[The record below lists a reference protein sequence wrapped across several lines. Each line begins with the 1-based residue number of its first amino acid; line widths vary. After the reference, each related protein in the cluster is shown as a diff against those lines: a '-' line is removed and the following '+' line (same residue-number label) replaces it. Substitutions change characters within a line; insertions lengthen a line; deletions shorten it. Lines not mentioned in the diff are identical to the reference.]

1 MPYEREGKCVYKK
14 DGERRTLVKC
24 HDSVKKAEAH
34 LAALHINVEAE
45 EKQGE
50 AGYAYLSLAD
60 HPSLQRLTRQ
70 MQDALPDTDVDW
82 VDPATWHVTLV
93 YAPAI
98 GDRQLIRAARE
109 IRMPGALAL
118 TSQGLGIFENGGERV
133 LVLLLQR
140 SEALTRLQDSTYYGF
155 RYAWGEEM
163 AVDHRADIPLSPY
176 SEPSV
181 WQPHI
186 TLAALPPGAGLPAVN
201 PVLSLIADTVVVAR
215 DDYQTVAEISG
226 PRFAPEAGV
235 QVLKARDED
244 GRRLMVIVTSNA
256 YKDREDEIIPE
267 AALAADVDRRWQGDA
282 FVDGDPLLLWHAG
295 EPIGDIVFADME
307 GAFLLEVARERDPEQ
322 MVDLAAEG
330 EPPLR
335 VPVGTVW
342 DVVEQGDEEWAASH
356 RFLYARRE
364 AGVYGPIRK
373 NETSVL
379 PHWAAAN
386 PWTYSGIIHKELE
399 MANKQRRGFLGK
411 MFGPEMEEQVDA
423 TRAAVRQAQEEL
435 DGMGVERKDADAV
448 KAFVAGIR
456 QQFGEDVELPETFD
470 EVIAKAYEAAAVN
483 TAETPTGGEDVG
495 LQKKAV
501 AAMQDYVADVTK
513 DVGEIARGQ
522 VQIVEAVKGVK
533 DDTAAAMKALT
544 DRIEALEKQLAG
556 RPRRATAAIETLLNG
571 DDPMAADIQARK
583 AREDAPAAFGDL
595 FDEPAGSNGQA

>member
-1 MPYEREGKCVYKK
+1 MPYEREGKCVYKTNG
-14 DGERRTLVKC
+14 DRRALVKC

-34 LAALHINVEAE
+34 LAALRINVEAE

-50 AGYAYLSLAD
+50 AGYAYLSLPD

-70 MQDALPDTDVDW
+70 MQDALPDTDIEW
-82 VDPATWHVTLV
+82 ADPATWHVTLV

-98 GDRQLIRAARE
+98 GDRQLVRAARE

-118 TSQGLGIFENGGERV
+118 TSQGLGIFENGSKRV

-163 AVDHRADIPLSPY
+163 AVDHRADIPLSAY
-176 SEPSV
+176 SEPGV

-186 TLAALPPGAGLPAVN
+186 TLAALPPDVGLPAVN
-201 PVLSLIADTVVVAR
+201 PILSLVADTVVVAR
-215 DDYQTVAEISG
+215 DDYQVVAEITG

-235 QVLKARDED
+235 QVLKQRDED

-256 YKDREDEIIPE
+256 YKDRENEIIP
-267 AALAADVDRRWQGDA
+267 AAELAADVDRRWQGDA

-295 EPIGDIVFADME
+295 EPVGDIVFADME
-307 GAFLLEVARERDPEQ
+307 GPFLIEVARERDPERV
-322 MVDLAAEG
+322 VDLAAEG

-335 VPVGTVW
+335 MAIGKVW
-342 DVVEQGDEEWAASH
+342 DAIERGDEEWAASH

-364 AGVYGPIRK
+364 QGVYGPIRK

-379 PHWAAAN
+379 PDWAAAN
-386 PWTYSGIIHKELE
+386 PWTYSGIINKE
-399 MANKQRRGFLGK
+399 MTMGNKQRRGFLGK
-411 MFGPEMEEQVDA
+411 VLGQDVEEQVDA

-435 DGMGVERKDADAV
+435 DSMGVERKDADAV
-448 KAFVAGIR
+448 KSFVADVR
-456 QQFGEDVELPETFD
+456 KQLGEDVELPEAFD
-470 EVIAKAYEAAAVN
+470 EVLAKAYEAAAPVS
-483 TAETPTGGEDVG
+483 AETPAGDGEAG
-495 LQKKAV
+495 LEEKAIV
-501 AAMQDYVADVTK
+501 AMQDYVADVTK

-522 VQIVEAVKGVK
+522 VQIVETVKAVKG
-533 DDTAAAMKALT
+533 DTEAAVKALT
-544 DRIEALEKQLAG
+544 DRIEALEKQLGG
-556 RPRRATAAIETLLNG
+556 RPRRATTSIETLLNG

-583 AREDAPAAFGDL
+583 AREEAPEAFGDL
-595 FDEPAGSNGQA
+595 FEQAGSNGQA